1 MLSQKVDY
9 FHADFI
15 RFLIEMCIRTIERNY
30 FRMAKYLMLY
40 KIPNDNEYFRDV
52 LLLFLAAGRRED
64 GSAASYSTDIVKL
77 ILTP

>member
-1 MLSQKVDY
+1 
-9 FHADFI
+9 
-15 RFLIEMCIRTIERNY
+15 
-30 FRMAKYLMLY
+30 MAKYLILY